1 MANKPDK
8 EYYFLLDL
16 KKPNSE
22 EANDKVDFTNKNNA
36 PAPKC
41 IQTKEEKDNII
52 KIFKVILKENKASF
66 EFFFNSNQYKVKLDK
81 LRDKTFI
88 FDAGLESSR
97 SKLSLSEKMNYFYD
111 ALNSQKE
118 KEKLSNLYLDS
129 IELCSSKSDFTF
141 LINIFVKL
149 YNTDLCSKVLELFDK
164 NEEKFL
170 EKLNKEN
177 LQKYKFDFD
186 TICENKDEN
195 ISKFLLNKTDFYGLL
210 LCYWYFCKKEKFR
223 ELFDPICKNE
233 ENILFEVLFKYKLFF
248 KGNIEL
254 DKELLNKII

>member
-1 MANKPDK
+1 
-8 EYYFLLDL
+8 
-16 KKPNSE
+16 
-22 EANDKVDFTNKNNA
+22 
-36 PAPKC
+36 
-41 IQTKEEKDNII
+41 
-52 KIFKVILKENKASF
+52 
-66 EFFFNSNQYKVKLDK
+66 
-81 LRDKTFI
+81 
-88 FDAGLESSR
+88 
-97 SKLSLSEKMNYFYD
+97 MNYFYD

-195 ISKFLLNKTDFYGLL
+195 ISKFLLNKTDLYGLL

-223 ELFDPICKNE
+223 ELFDSICKNE
-233 ENILFEVLFKYKLFF
+233 EIILFEVLFKYKLFF

-254 DKELLNKII
+254 DKELLNKIIGYSAKKKISKFSKKMHYFI